1 MASMV
6 PTSMTFNRRTLR
18 FEVSNIKG
26 RQTSKQQADLQEK
39 RTSLLRRI
47 HRWREVQ
54 LVYTPCVAPLF
65 APSLNIPD
73 ERRPVEHAEAIHL
86 HLPSSLPVN
95 LRQSITDVCERERRL
110 REAQADDSLAEI
122 RRQRRI
128 IKGLWQFKKL
138 NVAGMGNKP
147 NTRMRT
153 LYNRFNNKTQRCAE
167 RYRAARRAL
176 LALDPNGLW
185 CARLRHL
192 NADDIRGPGRDDET
206 SSNGRF
212 EQSWI
217 WLVPRVQ
224 SALDIGESEEHF
236 NESMRVKWAKSQAW
250 VKCWEEE
257 VLIVQ
262 EEMRRVI
269 QYLEWKGGW
278 WREQAGVR
286 EKGEL
291 ALLHGVRAYAEKQ
304 GALCDQLAASCAG
317 YWLPTLMGKGIQP
330 AWESAYPGIPSSE
343 QEVSAENGEEDPAA
357 EDFLNVDDSDDE
369 QERED
374 EEIDLFELE
383 D

>member
-1 MASMV
+1 L
-6 PTSMTFNRRTLR
+6 TFNRRTLR
-18 FEVSNIKG
+18 FEISGIKG

-54 LVYTPCVAPLF
+54 LVYTPCVAPLL
-65 APSLNIPD
+65 APSLDIPD
-73 ERRPVEHAEAIHL
+73 LDTRPVEHAEAIHL
-86 HLPSSLPVN
+86 HLPSLLPVN
-95 LRQSITDVCERERRL
+95 LHQTITNVCDREHRL
-110 REAQADDSLAEI
+110 REAQADDSLSEI
-122 RRQRRI
+122 RRQCRI

-167 RYRAARRAL
+167 RYRAARRVL
-176 LALDPNGLW
+176 LALDPSGSW
-185 CARLRHL
+185 CRRLRQL
-192 NADDIRGPGRDDET
+192 NADDIRGPGRDDEM

-224 SALDIGESEEHF
+224 SASDIGESEEHF
-236 NESMRVKWAKSQAW
+236 NESMRVEWAKSQAR
-250 VKCWEEE
+250 VKRWEEE

-262 EEMRRVI
+262 EEMRHVV
-269 QYLEWKGGW
+269 QYFEWKGGW

-286 EKGEL
+286 KEGDL
-291 ALLHGVRAYAEKQ
+291 SLLHGVRAYAEKQ
-304 GALCDQLAASCAG
+304 GALCDQLAASCAE
-317 YWLPTLMGKGIQP
+317 YWLPTLKGKGIQP
-330 AWESAYPGIPSSE
+330 AWDSHYPGISSSVQGE
-343 QEVSAENGEEDPAA
+343 LAEDGEEDPAA
-357 EDFLNVDDSDDE
+357 EDFLNFDDPDDE
-369 QERED
+369 QQTGED